1 MCAPNLICRTGG
13 GELFRGELTDR
24 LQHRIAG
31 PPGRPI
37 GDQQRLAHQG
47 VKQIEDGVVVIGT
60 CDGASALE
68 VESTGEHRT
77 PIQQRLFCAVEHV
90 IGPTH
95 RLAQR
100 VMAFLASLGP
110 DQQPEPVIEAI
121 PHFAWGHRHHP
132 GGGQFD
138 GQGNPVEALT
148 NLSNCGGFITA
159 DYREARCN
167 ALSALDEKA
176 RRRRV
181 DSCAH
186 VQRGHQPQLLVG
198 DPQSFAAGGQ
208 DPHRRRMREYGF
220 DLVGGSGEH
229 VLAVVDHQQ
238 SDPALQRSG
247 HRLADGLAGLL
258 GDAPH
263 RGHRVGHRRQI
274 GDRSQFEKPDT
285 V

>member
-110 DQQPEPVIEAI
+110 DQQPGI
-121 PHFAWGHRHHP
+121 G
-132 GGGQFD
+132 D
-138 GQGNPVEALT
+138 
-148 NLSNCGGFITA
+148 
-159 DYREARCN
+159 
-167 ALSALDEKA
+167 
-176 RRRRV
+176 
-181 DSCAH
+181 
-186 VQRGHQPQLLVG
+186 RG
-198 DPQSFAAGGQ
+198 
-208 DPHRRRMREYGF
+208 
-220 DLVGGSGEH
+220 
-229 VLAVVDHQQ
+229 
-238 SDPALQRSG
+238 DPALRLRSSTPSG
-247 HRLADGLAGLL
+247 RRPVRWPRESRRGADKS
-258 GDAPH
+258 H
-263 RGHRVGHRRQI
+263 
-274 GDRSQFEKPDT
+274 
-285 V
+285 